1 MENKNETKE
10 QVAVEETPETFTEEV
25 MEDSESVQTAV
36 VEGVDTVSGDG
47 TGEPLPEF
55 DQENP
60 SDLKDGNVLNPPPEI
75 EEENLGEEASAED
88 LGIGFIQGEI
98 DHLSEQE
105 KTELGYTISDILATP
120 NQSQSIIVSMVIN
133 AILDKVGSVNPN
145 AIEALGQLST
155 QIVERA
161 ATQEYL
167 TLVSEFEGVVS
178 SGLPNATKLSLYSQQ
193 LDQFA
198 KRLG

>member
-1 MENKNETKE
+1 MENKIETKE

-25 MEDSESVQTAV
+25 MENSEREQTAV
-36 VEGVDTVSGDG
+36 EEGVDTVAGDD
-47 TGEPLPEF
+47 TGESLPEF

-60 SDLKDGNVLNPPPEI
+60 SDLKEGNALNPPPEI
-75 EEENLGEEASAED
+75 EEGNLKEDDSEED
-88 LGIGFIQGEI
+88 QGIGFIQGEI

-105 KTELGYTISDILATP
+105 KTELGFTISDILATP
-120 NQSQSIIVSMVIN
+120 NQSQPIIVSMVIN
-133 AILDKVGSVNPN
+133 AILDKVGSVNPS
-145 AIEALGQLST
+145 AIEALGQLSNR
-155 QIVERA
+155 IVELA
-161 ATQEYL
+161 ATQKYL

>member
-1 MENKNETKE
+1 MENKNETTD
-10 QVAVEETPETFTEEV
+10 QVAVEETPETITEEV
-25 MEDSESVQTAV
+25 IENTENEQSVL
-36 VEGVDTVSGDG
+36 VEGGDTVSGDG
-47 TGEPLPEF
+47 TGTTLPEL

-60 SDLKDGNVLNPPPEI
+60 SDLKEGEGINPPPEEV
-75 EEENLGEEASAED
+75 EEENQGTED
-88 LGIGFIQGEI
+88 QGIGFIQGEI

-105 KTELGYTISDILATP
+105 KTELGYTISDLLATP
-120 NQSQSIIVSMVIN
+120 NQTQPIIVSMIIS
-133 AILDKVGSVNPN
+133 AILDKVRSVNPD
-145 AIEALGQLST
+145 ATEALGQLSNR
-155 QIVERA
+155 IVELA
-161 ATQEYL
+161 ATQDYL

>member
-1 MENKNETKE
+1 MENKNETKD
-10 QVAVEETPETFTEEV
+10 QVAVEETPETIPEEV
-25 MEDSESVQTAV
+25 IENTENEQSVLV
-36 VEGVDTVSGDG
+36 KGGDTVSGDG
-47 TGEPLPEF
+47 TGTTLPEF

-60 SDLKDGNVLNPPPEI
+60 SDLKEAEGINPPPEV
-75 EEENLGEEASAED
+75 EKENQGSED
-88 LGIGFIQGEI
+88 QGIGFIQGEI

-120 NQSQSIIVSMVIN
+120 NQTQPIIVSMIIS
-133 AILDKVGSVNPN
+133 AILDKVGSVNPD
-145 AIEALGQLST
+145 ATEALSQLSSR
-155 QIVERA
+155 IVELA
-161 ATQEYL
+161 ATQDYL

-178 SGLPNATKLSLYSQQ
+178 SGLPNATKLSVYSQQ

>member
-1 MENKNETKE
+1 MENKIETKE

-25 MEDSESVQTAV
+25 MENSEREETV
-36 VEGVDTVSGDG
+36 VEEGFDTVSGDD
-47 TGEPLPEF
+47 TGESLPEL

-60 SDLKDGNVLNPPPEI
+60 FDLKEGNALNSPPEI
-75 EEENLGEEASAED
+75 EEENLEEENQ
-88 LGIGFIQGEI
+88 GIGFIQGEI

-105 KTELGYTISDILATP
+105 KTELGFTISDILATP
-120 NQSQSIIVSMVIN
+120 NQSQPIIVSMVIN
-133 AILDKVGSVNPN
+133 AILDKVGSVNPS
-145 AIEALGQLST
+145 AIEALGQLSNR
-155 QIVERA
+155 IVELA
-161 ATQEYL
+161 ATQKYL